1 MMRDFE
7 ISGYDIDATPE
18 ALAER
23 ERVERLADSA
33 KTIEVKRFPVRGG
46 TWHARADWTNSEWA
60 PMPLFGPATFEDCK
74 ALLLKQ
80 AANREYSIVE
90 VL

>member
-1 MMRDFE
+1 MRDFQINPQE
-7 ISGYDIDATPE
+7 TD
-18 ALAER
+18 AER
-23 ERVERLADSA
+23 ERRVCNSPALGFGPQP
-33 KTIEVKRFPVRGG
+33 TIEVKRFPVCGG

-74 ALLLKQ
+74 ALLLKR
-80 AANREYSIVE
+80 AANRGYSIVE